1 VGVTDTRVLPLGSS
15 KYSRHQ
21 FDTAGGR
28 PGVGRWGV
36 WEDEEY
42 GGMRR
47 VGRALAAV
55 AGALMVLGVVACGG
69 DDDDSGEASAV
80 EDLDTTTE
88 AGDDAGSTTSTT
100 LSPEDQVIADYT
112 AASAAFSAAANP
124 PNPDSPD
131 LEAHF
136 TGASLSRYQD
146 ALRSLQAAGATAQN
160 TVEHHPIDVTVTG
173 ETAQLEDCFVD
184 TTQQFNAAT
193 GEALG
198 GPSTT
203 TLHVE
208 VTLQLIDGVWKV
220 AERSERSDPCTPS

>member
-1 VGVTDTRVLPLGSS
+1 VTDTRVPPPGSS
-15 KYSRHQ
+15 NYSPRQ

-28 PGVGRWGV
+28 LGVGRWGV
-36 WEDEEY
+36 WEDEEF
-42 GGMRR
+42 GGMKRL
-47 VGRALAAV
+47 GRALAAA
-55 AGALMVLGVVACGG
+55 AGALLVLGVAACGG
-69 DDDDSGEASAV
+69 DDDNSGDASAV
-80 EDLDTTTE
+80 EDLDTTSAD

-100 LSPEDQVIADYT
+100 LSPEEQVVADYE

-131 LEAHF
+131 LAAHF

-160 TVEHHPIDVTVTG
+160 TVEHHPINVVVTG
-173 ETAQLEDCFVD
+173 ETAQVEDCFVD
-184 TTQQFNAAT
+184 TTQQFSAAT

-203 TLHVE
+203 TMHVD

-220 AERSERSDPCTPS
+220 AERSERTDPCTPS

>member
-1 VGVTDTRVLPLGSS
+1 
-15 KYSRHQ
+15 
-21 FDTAGGR
+21 
-28 PGVGRWGV
+28 
-36 WEDEEY
+36 
-42 GGMRR
+42 MRR
-47 VGRALAAV
+47 AGRALAAV

-69 DDDDSGEASAV
+69 DDDDSGDASAV
-80 EDLDTTTE
+80 EDLDTATTE
-88 AGDDAGSTTSTT
+88 AGGDAETTSTT

-112 AASAAFSAAANP
+112 AASAAFSTAANP
-124 PNPDSPD
+124 PNPDAPD
-131 LEAHF
+131 LAAHF

-160 TVEHHPIDVTVTG
+160 TVEHHPIDVSVTG

-203 TLHVE
+203 TLHVD